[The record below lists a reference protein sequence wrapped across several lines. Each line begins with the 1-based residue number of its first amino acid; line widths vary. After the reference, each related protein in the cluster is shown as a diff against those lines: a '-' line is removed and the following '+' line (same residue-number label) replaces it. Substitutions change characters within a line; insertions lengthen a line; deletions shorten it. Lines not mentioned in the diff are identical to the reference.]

1 MSTVCRPIPH
11 SCIALVD
18 ALDNLKS
25 SISKLRALLRLGL
38 QSKRLHLYFD
48 AAINSRDIIRKFY
61 RPSSILFSNE
71 LRAVNHAIVR
81 LQNVDFC
88 FDLRSD
94 ELNYPGVRTINYRR
108 LFDPL
113 PRWTT
118 TRSDT
123 AAIATASTAS
133 PTIDYSVGSPGAD
146 RFRYLESK
154 LDSTIQQ
161 RNQLQAAL
169 TESYKHIS
177 RVKADLSRT
186 THENH
191 VLRTAFDQLQQ
202 KFVLLHEEYNRELQR
217 LGSSCKLRGVP
228 PVRPCSLSIA
238 EIASGQATTPVT
250 QGLELTEDMDAVD
263 CLLDASPDPNASA
276 PARGG
281 QDASPLLE
289 MAPAVSAGV
298 SVNCDRYEE
307 NSPSV
312 VPLKTPHPLELSRC
326 PVSSSTADR
335 RTKSFT
341 TPSGLTIQQQELPNP
356 HGKFRLP
363 NHDCLSPVE
372 GELPITLE
380 RYCVTVKPKNINF
393 RSRFALPLSTP
404 QRSMPID
411 LFTEIQTA
419 DSSFPVAGISP
430 ASEATS
436 YQVSEIAA
444 DRLDSSPGK
453 ATITTSTSTIKPNHS
468 ISVDESDS
476 PVLTAVPSTHMT
488 ESDLSWAR
496 RSTSELEVRDYY
508 TLTSPSE
515 GEMDSSSESCNMSNP
530 SNPKLLPSCFQPVR
544 RERPVNSTIMTSPD
558 SCRP

>member
-1 MSTVCRPIPH
+1 MITEDQIGHENLIAIACTYVEALTSQPHKTFDDTSIDVQQFLTVLENIFYDGLRGSSKWRNNDGVWKFMSTVCRPIPH

-113 PRWTT
+113 PRCTI

-123 AAIATASTAS
+123 AVIATASTAS

-202 KFVLLHEEYNRELQR
+202 KL
-217 LGSSCKLRGVP
+217 
-228 PVRPCSLSIA
+228 
-238 EIASGQATTPVT
+238 
-250 QGLELTEDMDAVD
+250 
-263 CLLDASPDPNASA
+263 
-276 PARGG
+276 
-281 QDASPLLE
+281 
-289 MAPAVSAGV
+289 
-298 SVNCDRYEE
+298 
-307 NSPSV
+307 
-312 VPLKTPHPLELSRC
+312 
-326 PVSSSTADR
+326 
-335 RTKSFT
+335 
-341 TPSGLTIQQQELPNP
+341 
-356 HGKFRLP
+356 
-363 NHDCLSPVE
+363 
-372 GELPITLE
+372 
-380 RYCVTVKPKNINF
+380 
-393 RSRFALPLSTP
+393 
-404 QRSMPID
+404 
-411 LFTEIQTA
+411 
-419 DSSFPVAGISP
+419 
-430 ASEATS
+430 
-436 YQVSEIAA
+436 
-444 DRLDSSPGK
+444 
-453 ATITTSTSTIKPNHS
+453 
-468 ISVDESDS
+468 
-476 PVLTAVPSTHMT
+476 
-488 ESDLSWAR
+488 
-496 RSTSELEVRDYY
+496 
-508 TLTSPSE
+508 
-515 GEMDSSSESCNMSNP
+515 
-530 SNPKLLPSCFQPVR
+530 
-544 RERPVNSTIMTSPD
+544 
-558 SCRP
+558 